1 MTLQRWNKYK
11 RQVKYTI
18 YIFQRV
24 TACLNNNP
32 AKIAKLLIMAGI
44 KIILSLDFNPHHG
57 NRTKIIENSNY

>member
-1 MTLQRWNKYK
+1 MTLKRWNKYK

-24 TACLNNNP
+24 TACHNNNP

-44 KIILSLDFNPHHG
+44 KIILSLDFNPHFSS
-57 NRTKIIENSNY
+57 RKKL